1 MTKPLKIEH
10 TKRTVIESVLLTA
23 LSQEGNITIIA
34 DEDDLTI
41 IIKGLDLLLEKNV
54 KGSKAYDHILDFIRG
69 LEKLR
74 EEAFV

>member
-23 LSQEGNITIIA
+23 LSQEGNIAIIA

-74 EEAFV
+74 EEAFA

>member
-1 MTKPLKIEH
+1 MPKSFKVEH

-23 LSQEGNITIIA
+23 LSQEGNIAIIA
-34 DEDDLTI
+34 DKDDLTI

-54 KGSKAYDHILDFIRG
+54 RGSKTYDHILDFIRG